1 MADPYLRNLLL
12 QSQPDVY
19 RADDDTAAATAR
31 AELRDIATT
40 HPHAVLEVLLED
52 LMWRVALER
61 FASDDDTPS
70 LDQIMELA
78 LRGDFELA
86 HERTELAYN
95 LERDRALL
103 LKRFKQAADAALSG
117 TDTENNK

>member
-19 RADDDTAAATAR
+19 QADDDTAAAAAR
-31 AELRDIATT
+31 AELRERAAT

-61 FASDDDTPS
+61 FAGEDDTPS
-70 LDQIMELA
+70 LDQITALA
-78 LRGDFELA
+78 LQGDFELA